1 MNYLLCSGAGR
12 EQLAGRV
19 CNQPPSLKTV
29 LLIEDNNAHALRLGE
44 MYVLKESYQ
53 VIVASDIVT
62 ALKFLRSCKPN
73 LMLLDERLLM
83 RNGIDFGARLSL
95 MKDLQ
100 DIPLL
105 LLGADFH

>member
-1 MNYLLCSGAGR
+1 MNSLLGSGAGT
-12 EQLAGRV
+12 EQLAARV
-19 CNQPPSLKTV
+19 CKQPPSLKTV
-29 LLIEDNNAHALRLGE
+29 LLVEDNTALALRLGE
-44 MYVLKESYQ
+44 MYELKEGYQ
-53 VIVASDIVT
+53 VLVASNLVT
-62 ALKFLRSCKPN
+62 ALQFLRSCKPD

-105 LLGADFH
+105 LFGADFR

>member
-1 MNYLLCSGAGR
+1 M

-19 CNQPPSLKTV
+19 CNQPPSKKTV
-29 LLIEDNNAHALRLGE
+29 LLVEENNAVALRLGE
-44 MYVLKESYQ
+44 MYALKEGYQ

-62 ALKFLRSCKPN
+62 AMQFLRSCKPD

-83 RNGIDFGARLSL
+83 RNGIDFRARLSL

-105 LLGADFH
+105 LLSADFH